1 MVCPDHELIEH
12 MFNRHTKSMNDCP
25 FDLCAG
31 DCHLE
36 LIAYRTFEV
45 GFMSEV
51 VSNASVLSED
61 SSTVRRTIASLL
73 TLKA

>member
-1 MVCPDHELIEH
+1 M
-12 MFNRHTKSMNDCP
+12 RTHTRKCNAHDYA

-51 VSNASVLSED
+51 DRHANA
-61 SSTVRRTIASLL
+61 RKRIARGNDHSWLAP
-73 TLKA
+73 KREAIS